1 MSSTGENTRTGGDA
15 EQSDNGLE
23 NSRIIVCDDSML
35 NIIIL
40 TKALTTAGYNQIVQ
54 LTDPRKVLPSV
65 LEKDCDLLLLDIEM
79 PHMDGFQVME
89 ALHEHLFADDF
100 LPILVLT
107 GHQSIEVRNRALA
120 EGANDFLN
128 KPFDESE
135 ILLRVRNLLKIRQSH
150 KLQQYL
156 NRQQAA
162 VAELGRN
169 ALAGMSL
176 PDLFGEAAN
185 QVARILGVEFAEIFE
200 SDEKGVNLSLRA
212 GMGFAH
218 DVLQAEAAPAD
229 LDDDDLSG
237 SLFDATTQRLS
248 QAEYT
253 LMKEKSLIV
262 KDFRAEHRFEVSPMA
277 AAQGIVSGISIVI
290 PGKFMPF
297 GVLAAHSTRSK
308 RFTQDDVYFLEFVAN
323 VLSAAILRKQAE
335 EEIHRMATTDPLT
348 GVANRRRFSELL
360 DHEINRAVRYGA
372 AFSLILC
379 DLDKF
384 KQINDTHGH
393 NVGDEVLKGAA
404 NTIRKNLRESD
415 WLARWGGEEFI
426 ILAPQTDAD
435 MGLMLAEKL
444 RVALAEHAMEHVG
457 HVTASF
463 GLTQFAP
470 HDTATCL
477 IKRADDALY
486 QAKHLG
492 RNRVE
497 TLLPAATANQ

>member
-1 MSSTGENTRTGGDA
+1 MSSIDGNAQIETDA
-15 EQSDNGLE
+15 EPLSDGLE

-54 LTDPRKVLPSV
+54 LTDPRKVVPSV

-89 ALHEHLFADDF
+89 ALHGHLYADDF

-107 GHQSIEVRNRALA
+107 GHQSIEVRNRALT

-169 ALAGMSL
+169 ALAGMPL

-200 SDEKGVNLSLRA
+200 CDEKGVSLNLLA

-218 DVLQAEAAPAD
+218 DMLKKTTSET
-229 LDDDDLSG
+229 LDAGDDSLSG
-237 SLFDATTQRLS
+237 SLFDASMQRLS

-262 KDFRAEHRFEVSPMA
+262 KDFRTESRFEVSPMA
-277 AAQGIVSGISIVI
+277 AAQGIVSGVSIVI

-360 DHEINRAVRYGA
+360 DNEINRAMRYGS

-384 KQINDTHGH
+384 KQINDGYGH
-393 NVGDEVLKGAA
+393 NVGDEVLKAA
-404 NTIRKNLRESD
+404 SGIVRTNLRETD
-415 WLARWGGEEFI
+415 ILARWGGEEFI
-426 ILAPQTDAD
+426 ILVPQTYAD
-435 MGLMLAEKL
+435 TALILAEKL
-444 RVALAEHAMEHVG
+444 RAALAERELDHVG
-457 HVTASF
+457 QVTASF
-463 GLTQFAP
+463 GVTQFVAK
-470 HDTATCL
+470 DTVTCL

-486 QAKHLG
+486 QAKRLG

-497 TLLPAATANQ
+497 MLLT